1 MASSLFGTTKKSP
14 VSHPNPS
21 NNTMEILLNAARA
34 GKRPQDVLP
43 KLAKSDPTV
52 MQAMQIISGNTPA
65 AVTGIIQQMAAKQ
78 GFTIPNLMARL
89 GIK

>member
-1 MASSLFGTTKKSP
+1 MASSLFGTTKNSP

-43 KLAKSDPTV
+43 QLAKSDPTV
-52 MQAMQIISGNTPA
+52 MQAMQIISGNAPQ
-65 AVTGIIQQMAAKQ
+65 AVTGIIQNLAAKR
-78 GFTIPNLMARL
+78 GITIPALIERL
-89 GIK
+89 GIR

>member
-1 MASSLFGTTKKSP
+1 MASSLFRQ
-14 VSHPNPS
+14 NPTS
-21 NNTMEILLNAARA
+21 NTMQTLMEAVRA

-43 KLAKSDPTV
+43 QLAKKDPTV

>member
-1 MASSLFGTTKKSP
+1 MASSLFRQQNQKP
-14 VSHPNPS
+14 
-21 NNTMEILLNAARA
+21 NTMQQLMQAMQS

-43 KLAKSDPTV
+43 QLAKQDPTV
-52 MQAMQIISGNTPA
+52 AQAMQIISGNTPQ

-78 GFTIPNLMARL
+78 GFTIPALMQRL

>member
-1 MASSLFGTTKKSP
+1 MASSLFGNQSQQQIP
-14 VSHPNPS
+14 R
-21 NNTMEILLNAARA
+21 NNTMQTLMDAYRA

-43 KLAKSDPTV
+43 GLAKQDPTV
-52 MQAMQIISGNTPA
+52 KQAMDIISGNTPA

>member
-1 MASSLFGTTKKSP
+1 M
-14 VSHPNPS
+14 NQQ
-21 NNTMEILLNAARA
+21 NNTMQALMDAMRA

-43 KLAKSDPTV
+43 QLAKHDPTV
-52 MQAMQIISGNTPA
+52 AQAMQIISGNAPQ

-78 GFTIPNLMARL
+78 GLTISSLMQRL

>member
-1 MASSLFGTTKKSP
+1 MASSLFRQSP
-14 VSHPNPS
+14 Q
-21 NNTMEILLNAARA
+21 NNTMQTLMEAARA

-43 KLAKSDPTV
+43 QLAKSDPTV
-52 MQAMQIISGNTPA
+52 AQAMQIISGNTPQ

>member
-1 MASSLFGTTKKSP
+1 MASSLFQNQHTQP
-14 VSHPNPS
+14 MNQQ
-21 NNTMEILLNAARA
+21 NNTMQTLMDAMRA

-43 KLAKSDPTV
+43 QLAKHDPTV
-52 MQAMQIISGNTPA
+52 AQAMQIISGNAPQ

-78 GFTIPNLMARL
+78 GLTISSLMARL